1 VQRPEQQRE
10 GKRSGVAP
18 LTALIASFAIV
29 LQAAQWR
36 AAAEAAPSAPE
47 RIAATLVR
55 WGVAVEGVAP
65 PVDPEA
71 RARHEQ
77 LLSSDIGEERVRAA
91 RWLAARGVRSAGARI
106 VDAMND
112 PGTMRP
118 CQLAHSLG
126 SLGDERWV
134 DQLIA
139 GARQRRNTDLRVCSV
154 IAMRKLGSVA
164 TVDALLELT
173 LDPSLRTPAIVALG
187 EIGDAAAL
195 PRLRAIAQVGEG
207 SSQALV
213 AERAIGQIELL
224 TLDDPVPALLRRME
238 SSIRDGA
245 IDDWAAR
252 HLARRADRRAVG
264 PLANAVGVR
273 RLPEKDREIAAAAL
287 LALGAPGER
296 ALVHLADSGDGASSI
311 AAAALSLLENGAH
324 ADGRRSSVGARR
336 RATFSPRAVS
346 CTVLRRD
353 HPPTSV
359 AGRERRS

>member
-1 VQRPEQQRE
+1 MQCRVGGRLFRKNSDCITRFDASRGDIGIGIVRVARRAHTLGVQRPEQQRE

-134 DQLIA
+134 D
-139 GARQRRNTDLRVCSV
+139 
-154 IAMRKLGSVA
+154 
-164 TVDALLELT
+164 
-173 LDPSLRTPAIVALG
+173 
-187 EIGDAAAL
+187 
-195 PRLRAIAQVGEG
+195 
-207 SSQALV
+207 
-213 AERAIGQIELL
+213 
-224 TLDDPVPALLRRME
+224 
-238 SSIRDGA
+238 
-245 IDDWAAR
+245 
-252 HLARRADRRAVG
+252 
-264 PLANAVGVR
+264 
-273 RLPEKDREIAAAAL
+273 
-287 LALGAPGER
+287 
-296 ALVHLADSGDGASSI
+296 
-311 AAAALSLLENGAH
+311 
-324 ADGRRSSVGARR
+324 
-336 RATFSPRAVS
+336 
-346 CTVLRRD
+346 
-353 HPPTSV
+353 
-359 AGRERRS
+359 